1 MGKFHTKVALI
12 LIVLLGIFLLRTQK
26 TSADIFDE
34 ATIHGNMLTATTL
47 EISARNSA
55 TFTKETF
62 FFQISGIKKGGFDVK
77 GLRIKNDVKMNFH
90 YRMSSRINSESGNL
104 CHELTLSIYNRVF
117 YQIYSGELSIFFVD
131 RDIDSSGADEWIVML
146 AHDSDEPGDSK
157 LCNFDIVIKTWR
169 TSVDE
174 QGGFYDEKILQNTVT
189 TQ

>member
-1 MGKFHTKVALI
+1 MGKLHTKVALI

-34 ATIHGNMLTATTL
+34 ATIHGNIFTATTL

-77 GLRIKNDVKMNFH
+77 GLRIKKDGKMNFH
-90 YRMSSRINSESGNL
+90 YRMSSHINSESGNL
-104 CHELTLSIYNRVF
+104 CHELTLSIYNRAF
-117 YQIYSGELSIFFVD
+117 DQIYSGELSSFLVD
-131 RDIDSSGADEWIVML
+131 RDIDSSGTDEWIVVL
-146 AHDSDEPGDSK
+146 SLNSDQSGNSK

-169 TSVDE
+169 TNAEE
-174 QGGFYDEKILQNTVT
+174 QGGFYDKKILQNTVT
-189 TQ
+189 TP

>member
-1 MGKFHTKVALI
+1 M
-12 LIVLLGIFLLRTQK
+12 
-26 TSADIFDE
+26 
-34 ATIHGNMLTATTL
+34 
-47 EISARNSA
+47 
-55 TFTKETF
+55 
-62 FFQISGIKKGGFDVK
+62 K
-77 GLRIKNDVKMNFH
+77 GLRIKNDGKMNFH